1 MGIFGGSSSSSS
13 TLNNAIAF
21 NPIITVGDN
30 NKADSTTKQK
40 GTAKATA
47 TAKDEFGMSA
57 GFALGPNSQAQGGP
71 IARSVPIA
79 RSGDVQPMSK
89 IPAKNDNF
97 FKDGVSLSSINPLY
111 AAGGV
116 LLAAGVY
123 FIYKMNKAK

>member
-21 NPIITVGDN
+21 NPIITVGDD

-40 GTAKATA
+40 GTATATA

-57 GFALGPNSQAQGGP
+57 GFALGPNSQAQGG
-71 IARSVPIA
+71 PIA

>member
-21 NPIITVGDN
+21 NPIITVGDG

-57 GFALGPNSQAQGGP
+57 GFALGPNSQAQGG
-71 IARSVPIA
+71 PIA